1 MVVEEKGT
9 CRVVVVTCIC
19 KLVVVVVMGICRA
32 SQVVVVVGI
41 CTCKLV
47 VVVIYICRVSLVVE
61 EMNSR
66 TCHQLRFEMA
76 SLERLL
82 LPIQE

>member
-1 MVVEEKGT
+1 MVEEKGT

-19 KLVVVVVMGICRA
+19 KLV
-32 SQVVVVVGI
+32 
-41 CTCKLV
+41 V